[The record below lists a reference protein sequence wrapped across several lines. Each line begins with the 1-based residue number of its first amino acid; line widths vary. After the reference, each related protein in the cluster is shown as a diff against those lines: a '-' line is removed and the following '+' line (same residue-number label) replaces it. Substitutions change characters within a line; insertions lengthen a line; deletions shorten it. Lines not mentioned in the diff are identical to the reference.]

1 MALPIVENQGTD
13 QTQQA
18 IDSLG
23 QIIKAKVNSSI
34 AASAKTILPNI
45 PKMINEL
52 TVDLKKGPVHSFTRV
67 IVKLEKLVEKLG
79 LDLREYSTE
88 LADLLIQRETK
99 ARESEET
106 VTKLREQNIVAR
118 VNKETKEVEVL
129 TRSQIRQE
137 EKIFKLKEKNITK
150 IETELDRDRKKLQV
164 GDSLSNKEKKT
175 TKDRI
180 VANTKELDKLKKD
193 KDTSGDTLNV
203 TANTGQKS
211 KGLPMFL
218 DQLKMAFME
227 PFHAIGEAFNMLK
240 DTGKGSVELV
250 NFLTGGIFL
259 KAFKGL
265 WKGLKAIGGFF
276 SLARLIL
283 IAKFALVIAAIVFV
297 ATKIKALGQFFKKL
311 MDWFKY
317 SWLGRKLGLVDEE
330 GEAAKSDELKK
341 LQNKLADEK
350 SKSAPGSGF
359 WSDDQDPEKI
369 AKLTAKIADLEM
381 DLMSTATAGK
391 IPTIKDEMDKAD
403 KGLEVTV
410 PLAYNSN
417 KKFYEDKKAQKDAVA
432 EFEALNLANNDYLA
446 KKGIDTSIFNN
457 VVTDNSQASNANI
470 SVVDDSKDGTIID
483 TSDSR
488 WTD

>member
-1 MALPIVENQGTD
+1 MALPIVDNQGTD

-137 EKIFKLKEKNITK
+137 TKIFKLKEKNISK
-150 IETELDRDRKKLQV
+150 IETEINRDRKKLQV
-164 GDSLSNKEKKT
+164 GDSLSNKEKKL

-180 VANTKELDKLKKD
+180 VKNTKELDKLKKD
-193 KDTSGDTLNV
+193 RDTSGDTLST

-218 DQLKMAFME
+218 DQMKMAFME
-227 PFHAIGEAFNMLK
+227 PFQAIGESFNMLK

-297 ATKIKALGQFFKKL
+297 ATKIKAIGAFFIKL
-311 MDWFKY
+311 MDWFKN
-317 SWLGRKLGLVDEE
+317 SWLGKKLGLVDEDSAESKSYDINKAQKEIDKHENYMAE
-330 GEAAKSDELKK
+330 GDMRTATGRSREKIVKKLRAELDGLKSDLSMIK
-341 LQNKLADEK
+341 
-350 SKSAPGSGF
+350 
-359 WSDDQDPEKI
+359 
-369 AKLTAKIADLEM
+369 
-381 DLMSTATAGK
+381 ATENM
-391 IPTIKDEMDKAD
+391 PTIKEEMDKAD
-403 KGLEVTV
+403 IEIKSGD
-410 PLAYNSN
+410 N
-417 KKFYEDKKAQKDAVA
+417 KANKNYYDNKKAQKDAVA
-432 EFEALNLANNDYLA
+432 EFEALNLANNDHLA

>member
-1 MALPIVENQGTD
+1 MALPIVDNQGTEA
-13 QTQQA
+13 TQKA

-23 QIIKAKVNSSI
+23 HIIKAKVNSSI
-34 AASAKTILPNI
+34 AASAKTIIPNI

-52 TVDLKKGPVHSFTRV
+52 TIDLKKGPVHSFTRV

-88 LADLLIQRETK
+88 LADLLIKREEK

-129 TRSQIRQE
+129 TKSQIRQE
-137 EKIFKLKEKNITK
+137 EKIFKLKEKNISK
-150 IETELDRDRKKLQV
+150 IETEIERDRKKLQV
-164 GDSLSNKEKKT
+164 GDSLTNKEKKL

-180 VANTKELDKLKKD
+180 VKNTKELDKLKKD
-193 KDTSGDTLNV
+193 KDRSGDTLNV
-203 TANTGQKS
+203 TADTGQK

-218 DQLKMAFME
+218 EQLKMAFME

-240 DTGKGSVELV
+240 DTGKGSIELV
-250 NFLTGGIFL
+250 NFLTGGVFI

-283 IAKFALVIAAIVFV
+283 IAKFALVIAAITFV

-330 GEAAKSDELKK
+330 GDDAKLDEIRKLEKK
-341 LQNKLADEK
+341 IADEK
-350 SKSAPGSGF
+350 A
-359 WSDDQDPEKI
+359 DI
-369 AKLTAKIADLEM
+369 AKGGFLDVGFSDKENKKKLAKMEKEVEELKMSLSTTAV
-381 DLMSTATAGK
+381 AGK
-391 IPTIKDEMDKAD
+391 IPTVKEEMDKAD
-403 KGLEVTV
+403 VEIGKVDHGFQKF
-410 PLAYNSN
+410 YKN
-417 KKFYEDKKAQKDAVA
+417 KKQHAEVIR
-432 EFEALNLANNDYLA
+432 EFEAENMAANKYLEQ
-446 KKGIDTSIFNN
+446 KGIDTSVFSN
-457 VVTDNSQASNANI
+457 VITDRSFKNQSSTLAVS
-470 SVVDDSKDGTIID
+470 DDSKDPVIID

-488 WTD
+488 WPD

>member
-34 AASAKTILPNI
+34 AASAKTIIPNI

-193 KDTSGDTLNV
+193 RDTSGDTLNV

-297 ATKIKALGQFFKKL
+297 ATKIKAIGQFFKKL

-317 SWLGRKLGLVDEE
+317 SWLGRKVGLVDEE

-341 LQNKLADEK
+341 LQNK
-350 SKSAPGSGF
+350 
-359 WSDDQDPEKI
+359 
-369 AKLTAKIADLEM
+369 
-381 DLMSTATAGK
+381 
-391 IPTIKDEMDKAD
+391 
-403 KGLEVTV
+403 
-410 PLAYNSN
+410 Y
-417 KKFYEDKKAQKDAVA
+417 
-432 EFEALNLANNDYLA
+432 
-446 KKGIDTSIFNN
+446 
-457 VVTDNSQASNANI
+457 
-470 SVVDDSKDGTIID
+470 
-483 TSDSR
+483 R
-488 WTD
+488 